1 MIQEEQI
8 ITKIDEIQNMLAELA
23 VLDVLFEG
31 GGGSGHW
38 GHRGRKGKKGGS
50 ASGFMAMP
58 GERKDL
64 QPEIKRRGL
73 IIPPVWKNVKINV
86 DPMASLQVMGTDT
99 KGRSQSMYTIKH
111 SKEAAAEKFARLKE
125 FTKKVPG
132 LQKRIEK
139 DFSKNDEAKALYL
152 ISKTGFR
159 VGSDKDTKAAT
170 KAYGASTLEAKHIKV
185 TGNKIQIRF
194 TGKKGVTNSATI
206 TDARLAGHFAEKKT
220 GKIFDTNDS
229 KIRRYLKTID
239 GNFKVKDFRT
249 FIGTSEAL
257 KAVKKLPKP
266 KTAKERN
273 NGILNVCRQVAKK
286 LGNTIAVAKSAYIAP
301 EVFDKWSYMS

>member
-8 ITKIDEIQNMLAELA
+8 ITKIDEIQGMLAKLT
-23 VLDVLFEG
+23 VLDFLFEG
-31 GGGSGHW
+31 GAGSGNW

-50 ASGFMAMP
+50 ASGFMSMP

-64 QPEIKRRGL
+64 QPEIKKRGL
-73 IIPPVWKNVKINV
+73 TIPPVWKNVKLNI
-86 DPMASLQVMGTDT
+86 DPTAPLQVMGIDT
-99 KGRSQSMYTIKH
+99 KGRSQSIYTVKH

-125 FTKKVPG
+125 FTKKVSG

-139 DFSKNDEAKALYL
+139 DFGKNDEAKALYL

-159 VGSDKDTKAAT
+159 VGSDKDTKAAV
-170 KAYGASTLEAKHIKV
+170 KAYGASTLEAKHVKV
-185 TGNKIQIRF
+185 TDNKIQIRF

-206 TDARLAGHFAEKKT
+206 NDARLARHFAGKKT

-266 KTAKERN
+266 ATAKERN
-273 NGILNVCRQVAKK
+273 KGILNVCRQVAKK
-286 LGNTIAVAKSAYIAP
+286 LGNTIAVARSAYIAP
-301 EVFDKWSYMS
+301 EVFDRYSYMS